1 MAGARKKKTRA
12 QPHLTSERIRDEAIR
27 LIEAEGLEAFSTRK
41 LGRALG
47 VEAMAIYWYYPSKDA
62 LLDAV
67 VETLVS
73 KLGGPA
79 KERDQAGPRASRR
92 PGAKAS
98 EQPPGDFIDA
108 LRKLA
113 HAYRALAHAYPNA
126 FPLLATRRFATE
138 GAHRFLDDLFMLA
151 EQHGFDARTTAR
163 FYRLVAS
170 YCSGIAL
177 DELAG
182 IREVETRHDASEAR
196 AAHPRLASVF
206 EWLAPQHYEDV
217 FSFGLEL
224 LLSALREQASRQLSG
239 SHPPAPRTAMA
250 AKRREEEARR
260 RATQGAGMTRLVEK
274 NRRTE
279 VAR

>member
-12 QPHLTSERIRDEAIR
+12 QPHLTSERIRDEALR

-73 KLGGPA
+73 KLGAPA
-79 KERDQAGPRASRR
+79 KAGE
-92 PGAKAS
+92 K
-98 EQPPGDFIDA
+98 PPDDFIDA

-113 HAYRALAHAYPNA
+113 HAYRGLAHAYPNA

-138 GAHRFLDDLFMLA
+138 GAHRFLDDLFLLA
-151 EQHGFDARTTAR
+151 ERHGFDARTTAR

-182 IREVETRHDASEAR
+182 IRELETRHDASEVR
-196 AAHPRLASVF
+196 AARPRLASVF

-224 LLSALREQASRQLSG
+224 LLSALREQSTRQLAG
-239 SHPPAPRTAMA
+239 SLPSASKTAKAPKAAKAASPGKKKIAAAPR
-250 AKRREEEARR
+250 KAR
-260 RATQGAGMTRLVEK
+260 A
-274 NRRTE
+274 
-279 VAR
+279 

>member
-12 QPHLTSERIRDEAIR
+12 QPNLTAERVRDEALR
-27 LIEAEGLEAFSTRK
+27 LIEAEGLEGFSTRK

-47 VEAMAIYWYYPSKDA
+47 VEAMAIYWYYPSKEA

-67 VETLVS
+67 VEALIA
-73 KLGGPA
+73 KLGSPVPEAAPA
-79 KERDQAGPRASRR
+79 
-92 PGAKAS
+92 
-98 EQPPGDFIDA
+98 DFIDA

-113 HAYRALAHAYPNA
+113 HSYRALAHAYPSA

-138 GAHRFLDDLFMLA
+138 GTYRFLDGLFTLA
-151 EQHGFDARTTAR
+151 EQYGLDAHTTAR

-182 IREVETRHDASEAR
+182 IRELETRHDAKESR
-196 AAHPRLASVF
+196 AALPRLAAVW
-206 EWLAPQHYEDV
+206 EWLAPEHYEDV

-224 LLSALREQASRQLSG
+224 LLSALREHAKRPASGNLPSAPKRKPAKPSNK
-239 SHPPAPRTAMA
+239 APR
-250 AKRREEEARR
+250 RAR
-260 RATQGAGMTRLVEK
+260 A
-274 NRRTE
+274 
-279 VAR
+279 